1 MLTSLSDIPSLPPNV
16 HVMTANLHVPLRP
29 SGLLQSDNFTLNDR
43 FHPAL
48 SGSTFQALPDATIK
62 AFEETK
68 QTVLRHP
75 LAETQ
80 PPSNVKI
87 LPLGTGSSIP
97 TKYRNGMMRSQSL
110 RLSVVSSGFISL
122 IDTYSNAVWKC
133 STRRRRGYPGPVDPS
148 VWSRLRW
155 RCRRC
160 IGESQVYLCEP
171 QACGSPDGVGEASQV
186 QKTCGLFILFLL
198 PFHRLTLCIGLA
210 HKIPETTIVHCL
222 GSDSSP
228 MPQGAS

>member
-1 MLTSLSDIPSLPPNV
+1 MLTSLSDVPSLPPNV

-29 SGLLQSDNFTLNDR
+29 SGLVRSDNFTLNDR

-48 SGSTFQALPDATIK
+48 SGSTFQPLSDTTIK
-62 AFEETK
+62 AFEEAK
-68 QTVLRHP
+68 ETVSRHP
-75 LAETQ
+75 PAGMQQ
-80 PPSNVKI
+80 PLNVKI

-97 TKYRNGMMRSQSL
+97 TRYRNGMMRSQSL
-110 RLSVVSSGFISL
+110 RLSVVLSGFISF

-155 RCRRC
+155 RRRRC

-171 QACGSPDGVGEASQV
+171 QARGSPDGVGEAFKV
-186 QKTCGLFILFLL
+186 QKTCGLFTSFLL
-198 PFHRLTLCIGLA
+198 PFHCLTKCMA
-210 HKIPETTIVHCL
+210 
-222 GSDSSP
+222 
-228 MPQGAS
+228 